1 MAINQ
6 GLIQAAGKMQGTLR
20 NTGEGIVKGIQAV
33 GRYVAAKQKIF
44 QAATA
49 GYNAVEED
57 IPVEQLAEYKTKV
70 DELKKTLKNV
80 PAFMPKYKQAVEE
93 YNGIM
98 KQVTDFKAQSSAL
111 AQSKIGIAENAK
123 DLSKYQSNQVNFEYH
138 TDVVTENYVAF
149 MDPRGPMMRFD
160 DGHEI
165 LIEDYLQIKPEFISE
180 SKDLMTAADSLI
192 ETHGTLDKIN
202 NVNRA
207 AGSIAQ
213 DVSAHAEE
221 VFTTGNH
228 ATNIAFNKKF
238 ITATG
243 KKTFIEWLINDNPEG
258 SQLYNEILD
267 RITRDENASDEPR
280 SATQTVTLT
289 TEDVVQGAGISMQRE
304 VWQQYPGGLEAIEE
318 KYSDFL
324 MQNIKHQQE
333 INSVRNA
340 DGGGGNKTGNPTYW
354 DLEEEYKMFPGIAS
368 QGRGYPDYADYDEES
383 KRYGV
388 VNLYPSVTT
397 GKKIQNQY
405 DDIMTK
411 VNPGDQFT
419 DFLSNK
425 FTVVGSG
432 ENMTYKVTSP
442 GGTTRIVIDPQ
453 TDKPITQRRLLETL
467 IDPSI
472 LRLIPGHLN
481 Q

>member
-6 GLIQAAGKMQGTLR
+6 SLIQAAGKMQGTLR
-20 NTGEGIVKGIQAV
+20 NTGDGIVKGIQAV

-49 GYNAVEED
+49 GFNAVEED
-57 IPVEQLAEYKTKV
+57 IPEAQLAEYKEKV
-70 DELKKTLKNV
+70 DKLKKTMKNV

-93 YNGIM
+93 YNSIM
-98 KQVTDFKAQSSAL
+98 KQITDFKTQSSAL
-111 AQSKIGIAENAK
+111 AQSKIGIAENSK
-123 DLSKYQSNQVNFEYH
+123 DLSKYQSNQVHLEYH

-149 MDPRGPMMRFD
+149 ADPRGPMMRFD
-160 DGHEI
+160 DGSEI

-180 SKDLMTAADSLI
+180 SKDLMAAADNLI

-238 ITATG
+238 VTATG
-243 KKTFIEWLINDNPEG
+243 KKTFIEWLINDDPE
-258 SQLYNEILD
+258 SSRVYNEILD
-267 RITRDENASDEPR
+267 QITRDENASDEPR

-289 TEDVVQGAGISMQRE
+289 TEDVVGGAAIELQRKLWE
-304 VWQQYPGGLEAIEE
+304 QYPGGLEAIEE
-318 KYSDFL
+318 KYNEFL
-324 MQNIKHQQE
+324 MQNIQHQQE
-333 INSVRNA
+333 INSVRTTN
-340 DGGGGNKTGNPTYW
+340 GGGGGSGNPTVW
-354 DLEEEYKMFPGIAS
+354 DLEEKYKMFPGNAS
-368 QGRGYPDYADYDEES
+368 EGRGYVDYADYDEENKS
-383 KRYGV
+383 YGV
-388 VNLYPSVTT
+388 VRLYPQT
-397 GKKIQNQY
+397 GQKIKNQY
-405 DDIMTK
+405 DDIMNNTK
-411 VNPGDQFT
+411 AGDQFF
-419 DFLSNK
+419 DFLANK
-425 FTVVGSG
+425 YTVVGSG

-453 TDKPITQRRLLETL
+453 TDKPITQQRLLETL
-467 IDPSI
+467 IDPSV

-481 Q
+481 